1 MKVLL
6 AGAGGQVGTEV
17 AALSSDGFRVAAC
30 TRAELDICDAAAV
43 AEALQRTAPDV
54 VVNCAAY
61 TAVDRAED
69 EPELA
74 RAANTE
80 AVASVAACCAR
91 QGVPLIHLSTD
102 YVFDGRASRPYR
114 ETDPAQPL
122 GVYGET
128 KLAGEA
134 ALRQAWER
142 HVILRLSWVFGRVGR
157 SFVDTI
163 LRLARERSELT
174 VVDDQIGAP
183 APAVAVAAAI
193 QRIAGV
199 VAAEEVPGQA
209 WGTFHFS
216 AAPALSWCA
225 FAQAIVREGVAA
237 GVLPSAPKVYP
248 IATADWPARANRP
261 LNSRLDGAKLAR
273 VYCIAPA
280 DWRAYLASNLA
291 ELARDGAG
299 TAPAEGA
306 PKRSPT

>member
-6 AGAGGQVGTEV
+6 AGASGQVGTEV
-17 AALSSDGFRVAAC
+17 AALASDAFRVTAR
-30 TRAELDICDAAAV
+30 TRAQLDICDAAAV
-43 AEALQRTAPDV
+43 AVALEQTAPDV

-69 EPELA
+69 EPTLA
-74 RAANTE
+74 RAANAD
-80 AVASVAACCAR
+80 AVASLAASCAGR
-91 QGVPLIHLSTD
+91 GVPLIHLSTD

-114 ETDPAQPL
+114 EDDPAEPL

-128 KLAGEA
+128 KLAGER
-134 ALRQAWER
+134 ALCQTLER

-183 APAVAVAAAI
+183 APAAAVAEAI

-199 VAAEEVPGQA
+199 IAAKDAPAEA
-209 WGTFHFS
+209 WGTFHFA
-216 AAPALSWCA
+216 AAPALSWCT

-237 GVLPSAPKVYP
+237 GVLPSAPKVRP
-248 IATADWPARANRP
+248 IATADWPTRARRP
-261 LNSRLDGAKLAR
+261 LNSRLDGAKLQR
-273 VYCIAPA
+273 VYGIAPA
-280 DWRAYLASNLA
+280 DWPGYLASYLG
-291 ELARDGAG
+291 ELAGA
-299 TAPAEGA
+299 ANRAEGI
-306 PKRSPT
+306 PKRSAT